1 MDMEDY
7 RVYNDIEY
15 LKEQITKLE
24 NRSIDIKLALIQICV
39 QIGWTDEQIKNVV
52 GASDNELEFF
62 RKDIR

>member
-1 MDMEDY
+1 MEDY

-24 NRSIDIKLALIQICV
+24 NRSIDMKLAFIQICI